1 MNIDFSLVLF
11 IAIVISGSIWALDKW
26 FFAVKRNESS
36 KPIDIE
42 DNETSDRVSNEPAL
56 VEFARFIFPVVLIV
70 FILRGFIAEPFRIPS
85 GSMLPTL
92 EIGDFILVSKFNYGV
107 RLPVINK
114 KIIELANPE
123 RGDVVVFRYP
133 ENPSIDYIKRVIGV
147 PGDEIGYY
155 NKVLYINGKP
165 AEQQPKGDYTVSNH
179 RFKELNEKLPSP
191 ELNHNILVSDLLPAS
206 DFVLVVPEKNYFVM
220 GDNRDNSR
228 DSRVWGFV
236 PDENLVGRAFLVWMS
251 WEWGDWPKWHR
262 VGTVIK

>member
-11 IAIVISGSIWALDKW
+11 IVVLVSGIIWAADILI
-26 FFAVKRNESS
+26 FAPKRNLAGSTESQ
-36 KPIDIE
+36 D
-42 DNETSDRVSNEPAL
+42 SNKSNAYEPPL

-114 KIIELANPE
+114 KIIDLGIPE

-155 NKVLYINGKP
+155 NKVLYINGKV
-165 AEQQPKGDYTVSNH
+165 AAQQPKGDYPFGYYN
-179 RFKELNEKLPSP
+179 FKRLDEKLPNP
-191 ELNHNILVSDLLPAS
+191 ELSHHILVSDSQPAS
-206 DFVLVVPEKNYFVM
+206 DFVLLVPEKSYFVM

-236 PDENLVGRAFLVWMS
+236 PDENLVGRAFFVWMS
-251 WEWGDWPKWHR
+251 WEWGNWPKWHR